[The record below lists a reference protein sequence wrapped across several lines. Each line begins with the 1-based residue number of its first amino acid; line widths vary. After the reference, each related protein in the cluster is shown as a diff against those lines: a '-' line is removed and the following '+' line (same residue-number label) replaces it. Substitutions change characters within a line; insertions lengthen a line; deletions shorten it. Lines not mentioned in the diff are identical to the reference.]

1 MIKVK
6 RKHTRE
12 EIVDQCYLS
21 IEDVR
26 TLFEV
31 GYKQARRI
39 YEIADKID
47 AEQLKNWRIQ
57 DRKVRITSVCK
68 ANRHTASGLA
78 EANKK
83 WMIGQNHPRCKIS
96 GRILNAPSILTERE
110 G

>member
-1 MIKVK
+1 MEVINVR

-26 TLFEV
+26 TLFMV
-31 GYKQARRI
+31 GYKEAHRI

-68 ANRHTASGLA
+68 ATGIPLQVLQRQIKNG
-78 EANKK
+78 
-83 WMIGQNHPRCKIS
+83 
-96 GRILNAPSILTERE
+96 
-110 G
+110 

>member
-1 MIKVK
+1 MIRIR

-31 GYKQARRI
+31 
-39 YEIADKID
+39 ADKID

-68 ANRHTASGLA
+68 ATGIPLQVLQKQIKNG
-78 EANKK
+78 
-83 WMIGQNHPRCKIS
+83 
-96 GRILNAPSILTERE
+96 
-110 G
+110 

>member
-1 MIKVK
+1 VIQIR

-12 EIVDQCYLS
+12 EIVDKQCYLS

-26 TLFEV
+26 TLFNV

-68 ANRHTASGLA
+68 ATGIPLQVLQKQIKNG
-78 EANKK
+78 
-83 WMIGQNHPRCKIS
+83 
-96 GRILNAPSILTERE
+96 
-110 G
+110 